1 VFVGRA
7 SLDAASAWDQRRI
20 QERGRRA
27 EPDPRGILASAAASS
42 RERPS
47 WVEHRSTRR
56 WLGISG
62 ESRSAGVGRSP
73 THGGCFQRCGFEW
86 RTLFVGRASLDAA
99 SAWDQQ
105 RSRESGRRAEPD
117 PRGCLQRCGFEW
129 RTLFVGRASL
139 DAALAWDQR
148 RIQERGRRAEPD
160 PRGCFQR
167 CGFEWRTLFVGRAS
181 LDAASAWDQRRIQER
196 GRRAE
201 PDPRGLFSALRLR
214 MANAL
219 RGSSNSST
227 LRRLGI
233 NGESRHAGVELQPDP
248 RGTTARPPPLQR
260 QRARMLVHPSGSPA
274 PPEWNPP

>member
-1 VFVGRA
+1 MFVGRA

-139 DAALAWDQR
+139 DAA
-148 RIQERGRRAEPD
+148 
-160 PRGCFQR
+160 
-167 CGFEWRTLFVGRAS
+167 
-181 LDAASAWDQRRIQER
+181 SAWDQRRIQER